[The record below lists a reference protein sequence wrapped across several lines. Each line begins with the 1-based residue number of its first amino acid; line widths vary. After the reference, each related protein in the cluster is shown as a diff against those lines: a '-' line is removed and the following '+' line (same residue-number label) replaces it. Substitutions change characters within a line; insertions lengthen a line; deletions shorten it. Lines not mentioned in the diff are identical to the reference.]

1 MKLSSVARVV
11 NHCIEVHRPVFL
23 WGPPGVG
30 KSDIVA
36 QVAANSGR
44 MFEDVRLSMMDPTDV
59 KGFPVPNRDRG
70 VMEWLPADCLPPML
84 IEKEVGKGRTK
95 TIQTVPNDTKGILF
109 LDELN
114 SAPPATQAAAYQLI
128 LNRKVGKYEL
138 PEGWDIVAAGN
149 RDGDRGVTHRM
160 PSPLRSRFVHIDV
173 ELNVDE
179 WASWAVDNGVDP
191 KVLAF
196 IRFRPALLHTYDPK
210 SDPRSYGC
218 PRTWKFVSDLISA
231 EKRLPTEEELELFKG
246 TVGEGA
252 AGEFMSFLKVAE
264 ALPTIDE
271 VIMNPKQARVPATS
285 ETAAM
290 YAVSTMAASYA
301 TADNIGVLLDYIK
314 RLPVEFQVVTMRDA
328 GRRDV
333 KVTQAKVYTDWVLA
347 NSDMFR

>member
-11 NHCIEVHRPVFL
+11 NHCVEVHRPVFL

-59 KGFPVPNRDRG
+59 KGFPVPNRDKG
-70 VMEWLPADCLPPML
+70 VMEWLPADCLPPMF
-84 IEKEVGKGRTK
+84 IDKEVGKGRTK
-95 TIQTVPNDTKGILF
+95 TIQSVPNDTKGILF

-128 LNRKVGKYEL
+128 LNRRVGKYVL
-138 PEGWDIVAAGN
+138 PDGWDIVAAGN

-179 WASWAVDNGVDP
+179 WVNWAVENGVDP
-191 KVLAF
+191 KVIAF
-196 IRFRPALLHTYDPK
+196 IRFRTNLLHTYDAK
-210 SDPRSYGC
+210 TDPRSYGC

-231 EKRLPTEEELELFKG
+231 PVRLPAADELELFKG
-246 TVGEGA
+246 TVGDA
-252 AGEFMSFLKVAE
+252 AAAEFKAFLEVAE

-271 VIMNPKQARVPATS
+271 VMMNPKSARVPAAS
-285 ETAAM
+285 EMAAL
-290 YAVSTMAASYA
+290 YAVSTMVATYA
-301 TADNIGVLLDYIK
+301 TRDNVGVLMDYTK
-314 RLPVEFQVVTMRDA
+314 RLPVEFQVVMMRDA
-328 GRRDV
+328 GRRDNT
-333 KVTQAKVYTDWVLA
+333 VTQAKVYTDWVLA
-347 NSDMFR
+347 NNDMFR